1 VGKVASHLKFQRQSC
16 YFVMKDMIK
25 TCTLENSTKKNL
37 KTKLLNKELTYV
49 MYHTMCINICHYVN
63 FERIYIL
70 NAIIIDGLVGF
81 IF

>member
-1 VGKVASHLKFQRQSC
+1 
-16 YFVMKDMIK
+16 
-25 TCTLENSTKKNL
+25 
-37 KTKLLNKELTYV
+37 

-81 IF
+81 IFSNCKDNCFCHELEGLIKPHLKRKGLNF